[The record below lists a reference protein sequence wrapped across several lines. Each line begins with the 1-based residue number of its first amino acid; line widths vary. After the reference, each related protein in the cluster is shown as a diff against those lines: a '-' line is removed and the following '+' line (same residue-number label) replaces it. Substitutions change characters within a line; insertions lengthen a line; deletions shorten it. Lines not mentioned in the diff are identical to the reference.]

1 VIHRSIVSL
10 SALVVLVVSSSARA
24 QESAALTALAAQLQ
38 QARALPAGTP
48 THLACPSDMNQFVGL
63 TRTILSKRLGDAD
76 YVMDGRDEN
85 PPQPQMT
92 VSYFLKSPGH
102 ANPGT
107 TGGYPMLTFYVGSA
121 DVIERASCSLSK

>member
-1 VIHRSIVSL
+1 MKIICVAVCAL
-10 SALVVLVVSSSARA
+10 LLLEFGSAQS
-24 QESAALTALAAQLQ
+24 QEPAALTALAEQLH
-38 QARALPAGTP
+38 QARALPASTP
-48 THLACPSDMNQFVGL
+48 THLACPTDMNQFVGL
-63 TRTILSKRLGDAD
+63 TRAILSKRLGDAD

-107 TGGYPMLTFYVGSA
+107 TGGYPMLTFYVGST